1 MEGQYGEAGD
11 ARGSRRRQ
19 EGGRTMN
26 QGNDSSMRQD
36 DWKEPYLKCFAH
48 GSLGEDRKR
57 ALREAILA
65 EVIPRASAA
74 APGSERAVPFASA
87 RPAALVA
94 ERPVSFL
101 GRLHRSGVGYV
112 AAAAACIV
120 AVTVGNAPS
129 LERGANR
136 VDPGILR
143 YARVLPADFDLEGDA
158 SALPS
163 VVSEVVGLNVAGG
176 REKGQPFELHLPDDL
191 RRNYVPREGRF
202 FTGPEGQLGV
212 AIQLRPPREGG
223 KAKTL
228 YMLPAAPSVDDVL
241 PQNNLAKF
249 ATFSNGAGARGAFQ
263 PHAQEASWKA
273 GDLNYMVLDP

>member
-1 MEGQYGEAGD
+1 
-11 ARGSRRRQ
+11 
-19 EGGRTMN
+19 MN

-48 GSLGEDRKR
+48 CSFGEDRKR

-65 EVIPRASAA
+65 ETLPGAN
-74 APGSERAVPFASA
+74 PGSAVRDPRAVPFASA
-87 RPAALVA
+87 TPPVLVA
-94 ERPVSFL
+94 ERRVSL
-101 GRLHRSGVGYV
+101 IGRLHRSGVGYV

-120 AVTVGNAPS
+120 AVTVSNAPNF
-129 LERGANR
+129 ERVASR

-163 VVSEVVGLNVAGG
+163 VVSEVVGTNVGGG

-191 RRNYVPREGRF
+191 RRQYVPREGRF

-228 YMLPAAPSVDDVL
+228 YMLPTAPSVDDVL

-249 ATFSNGAGARGAFQ
+249 ASVSSGAGARGAFQ
-263 PHAQEASWKA
+263 PQAQEASWKA
-273 GDLNYMVLDP
+273 GDLNYMVVDP